1 MPACIYVVMILV
13 QILYGLIFLSDHNT
27 IGYFVVSIF
36 LMKGEF
42 IMKNVIRTD
51 EINEVDQIVRKNN
64 KIIKALRNLND
75 KISGKEPVKIIIDDK
90 RIGSTKEPI

>member
-1 MPACIYVVMILV
+1 
-13 QILYGLIFLSDHNT
+13 
-27 IGYFVVSIF
+27 
-36 LMKGEF
+36 MKGEF